1 MLQVRHTSQSL
12 HTPNLLSTWY
22 NFPMLQLLQ
31 FYNVT
36 MLNCYNV
43 TISPH
48 QPAYNIF
55 LQSYN
60 FPIIQSYNVK
70 FDNFIILQC
79 SNVTSS
85 PHEPILA
92 HPPSWFQHFLQYC
105 FKTVVNLFLKTE
117 AHYRSM
123 NHCTDPTYSLN
134 MF

>member
-1 MLQVRHTSQSL
+1 MGLRRQLSVVEVGSLFLWQWGILLQARHTSQSL
-12 HTPNLLSTWY
+12 HTPNLLPTIFLEWY
-22 NFPMLQLLQ
+22 NFPMLHFYTLTLLQ
-31 FYNVT
+31 LY
-36 MLNCYNV
+36 
-43 TISPH
+43 
-48 QPAYNIF
+48 
-55 LQSYN
+55 
-60 FPIIQSYNVK
+60 K
-70 FDNFIILQC
+70 FNLLQC